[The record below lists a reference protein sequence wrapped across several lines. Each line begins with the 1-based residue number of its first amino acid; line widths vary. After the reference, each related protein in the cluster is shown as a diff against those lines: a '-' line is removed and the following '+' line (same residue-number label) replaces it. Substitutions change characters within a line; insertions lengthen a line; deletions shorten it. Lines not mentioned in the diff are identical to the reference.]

1 MADSKKKS
9 VAGGR
14 NSLNLKPA
22 DATRNA
28 ILRKQQKQIQDM
40 YANLAKQTAAEAERL
55 KHLAGA
61 TPALQ
66 SAYLTKLSQRLTA
79 ALNDIQAELTGT
91 IKANAQN
98 AAQSVV
104 NAQREYLKNIGMPG
118 FEAAF
123 SHVPRDVVQ
132 SLFTGNVYGGNWTPS
147 KSIWGTTKHNIEDI
161 NQIVAKGI
169 AENKSSFDI
178 AKELE
183 RYVDPKAAKTFDW
196 GKVYPGSYK
205 KIDYNAQ
212 RLARTLTAHAYQQS
226 LVNTCAKNPFIT
238 GFKWES
244 GHTARTCEIC
254 NDRDGQIYSKTDLP
268 LDHPNGTCT
277 WVAVSNASSD
287 EVVDRLANWVNGG
300 KDPDLDVWAKSF
312 QRSPEGATAKSSS
325 TQKKT
330 KDTGSD
336 IRSASK
342 VSDVKKLIDSSGWF
356 QRKTYLQGCDLDS
369 AKAVGT
375 AFDRMFSKF
384 PQLKGKFVAPET
396 GELRKN
402 VYANCRTTTDGGVTL
417 SKTLFSDWGKLKS
430 KYSYDVLLGFHPA
443 GTDASSIVTHE
454 FGHAVDGYIGRALGK
469 ETYSET
475 IIKQVLKDAG
485 VGPDKVAI
493 EISKYATKNEREC
506 FAELFAEY
514 IGSENPSKAAQALGK
529 SISDILTGVVK

>member
-118 FEAAF
+118 FQAAF

-147 KSIWGTTKHNIEDI
+147 KSIWGTTKHNIDDI
-161 NQIVAKGI
+161 HQIVAKGI

-312 QRSPEGATAKSSS
+312 VSPQKEAKHTKEVSYKKVSPEKAQSYTDKLFNTVVGGLEKLTSQQIAAIKNYAGDSYKAFNTFVSGRVYQKGGSALSKAEVKNQVQALKEAISKSKLPEDLVLYRGASMKELASSYSALEGMVGSEFQAGSFLSTSLSKEIADGFVDATNKQMGKGILLEIHAKKGSAALPATA
-325 TQKKT
+325 
-330 KDTGSD
+330 
-336 IRSASK
+336 INK
-342 VSDVKKLIDSSGWF
+342 VSNG
-356 QRKTYLQGCDLDS
+356 
-369 AKAVGT
+369 
-375 AFDRMFSKF
+375 
-384 PQLKGKFVAPET
+384 
-396 GELRKN
+396 
-402 VYANCRTTTDGGVTL
+402 
-417 SKTLFSDWGKLKS
+417 
-430 KYSYDVLLGFHPA
+430 YSWLNEAEMLL
-443 GTDASSIVTHE
+443 
-454 FGHAVDGYIGRALGK
+454 
-469 ETYSET
+469 
-475 IIKQVLKDAG
+475 
-485 VGPDKVAI
+485 
-493 EISKYATKNEREC
+493 
-506 FAELFAEY
+506 
-514 IGSENPSKAAQALGK
+514 NPGQALK
-529 SISDILTGVVK
+529 VLSVSPEKVVLEVM